1 MIFVDQVHP
10 ELHARH
16 TPGAT
21 IEELTPG
28 GYRLTIPGGLAGTYR
43 WAQLD
48 DYAQIQRR
56 QFRWKTPC
64 SLEIKARVS
73 IKNLPG
79 TWGFG
84 FWNDPFSA
92 NQGLGGMARRL
103 PVLPNT
109 AWYFYGSPPNYLSLR
124 DDIPAQGFLAAVF
137 SSPPI
142 PPPLLTPG
150 LLALPLLALRP
161 TARLIRR
168 LARSIVRNEAVA
180 VKTDFT
186 QWQTYRIDLT
196 PQVTH
201 FTING
206 NLVSEIACV
215 PRGPLALVLWID
227 NQFAAFTPDGR
238 LKSGT
243 LPNPPAWIEIQ
254 F

>member
-1 MIFVDQVHP
+1 MEQVHP
-10 ELHARH
+10 ELHVRH
-16 TPGAT
+16 TPGAKV
-21 IEELTPG
+21 EELIPG
-28 GYRLTIPGGLAGTYR
+28 DYRLMIPGGLAGTYR
-43 WAQLD
+43 CAQLD
-48 DYAQIQRR
+48 DYGQIQRR
-56 QFRWKTPC
+56 QFRWKIPC

-73 IKNLPG
+73 TKKLPG

-92 NQGLGGMARRL
+92 SQGLGGMGRRL
-103 PVLPNT
+103 PALPNT

-137 SSPPI
+137 SSPLI
-142 PPPLLTPG
+142 PSLLLTPG
-150 LLALPLLALRP
+150 LLALPLLSMRR

-168 LARSIVRNEAVA
+168 LARSIVKDDAVA

-196 PQVTH
+196 PRASR

-206 NLVSEIACV
+206 NLVFEVACV
-215 PRGPLALVLWID
+215 PNGLLGLVLWID

-238 LKSGT
+238 LKSGA
-243 LPNPPAWIEIQ
+243 LPNPPAWIEIK